1 VKRNISVLFSLVVL
15 ASMLLAACGGGAAPE
30 APAVEEVPAAEAT
43 EAPMATEAPAVEPEA
58 TEAPIPDVPVA
69 TFDGTSLVVPAEECN
84 GDYIGAIQSVVA
96 TDDSTVTFTL
106 CRPDPAFL
114 SKIAFSPFAIYPSEW
129 LEATAGETTRTSEG
143 LEKPIGTGPYMVSEW
158 ARGESATFVANPEY
172 WGEQPA
178 AETLVMRWSSE
189 SAARLLE
196 LQSGTVDGIDNLG
209 PEDFAVVEA
218 DPNLQVAY
226 RPALN
231 IFYVGITN
239 TFAPFDDVKVRQAL
253 AMGIDRQRI
262 VDTFYPLGST
272 VASHFTPCAIPNA
285 CTGEDWYEFD
295 VEAAKAL
302 LAEAGY
308 ADGFTTKLFYRDV
321 VRGYLPQVGNVAQ
334 DIQAQLKTNLNI
346 DAEIVVME
354 SGAFIEAS
362 SAGSLDGIYLL
373 GWGADYPHV
382 TNFLDYHFG
391 AANPQF
397 GEQSATYTD
406 LLVEGAQ
413 IGIPADAEPIYV
425 KANNAIKEFVPMIPI
440 ANGGSGTAYL
450 ADVTNPQAS
459 PLTNEQFAF
468 SDPGGRD
475 TFVWMQNAEPISM
488 FCADESDGESLRACD
503 QVMEALYGYE
513 VNGTATEP
521 ILAESCDP
529 NEDLTVWTCALK
541 QGVKFHDGSDF
552 DAKDVV
558 ATFNMGLNIDSPTHV
573 GNSNIWS
580 YYDYLWGLMKKPG
593 S

>member
-1 VKRNISVLFSLVVL
+1 MKKNLSVLFSLVVL
-15 ASMLLAACGGGAAPE
+15 ASILLAACGGGAA
-30 APAVEEVPAAEAT
+30 
-43 EAPMATEAPAVEPEA
+43 TEAPAVVEEPAAAATDAPAATESPAVA
-58 TEAPIPDVPVA
+58 TEAPIPDVAIA
-69 TFDGTSLVVPAEECN
+69 TFDGTSLSVPADECN
-84 GDYIGAIQSVVA
+84 GDYIGSIQSVVA
-96 TDDSTVTFTL
+96 TDANTVTFTL

-129 LEATAGETTRTSEG
+129 LEATAGDTTRTSEG

-158 ARGESATFVANPEY
+158 NRGESIVLVANPDY
-172 WGEQPA
+172 AGEQPA
-178 AETLVMRWSSE
+178 AATVVIRWSSE

-218 DPNLQVAY
+218 DSNLQVAY

-231 IFYVGITN
+231 TFYIGITN
-239 TFAPFDDVKVRQAL
+239 TFEPFGDVKVRQAL

-262 VDTFYPLGST
+262 VDTFYPAGSE

-285 CTGEDWYEFD
+285 CAGDAWYDFD

-308 ADGFTTKLFYRDV
+308 PDGFSTKLYYRDV
-321 VRGYLPQVGNVAQ
+321 VRGYLPQVSNVAQ

-362 SAGSLDGIYLL
+362 SAGTLDGIYLL
-373 GWGADYPHV
+373 GWGADYPHI

-397 GEQSATYTD
+397 GEQSTTYTD
-406 LLVEGAQ
+406 LLVQGAQ
-413 IGIPADAEPIYV
+413 IGIPAEAESIYV
-425 KANNAIKEFVPMIPI
+425 EANNAIKEFVPMIPV
-440 ANGGSGTAYL
+440 AHGGSGTAYRS
-450 ADVTNPQAS
+450 DVTNPQAS

-468 SDPGGRD
+468 SAPGDRD

-488 FCADESDGESLRACD
+488 FCADESTANPARLRSGDGSPLRLRSQWHRHRACARRVLRPERRPHCLD
-503 QVMEALYGYE
+503 LLPETGHQV
-513 VNGTATEP
+513 P
-521 ILAESCDP
+521 RWFRFRC
-529 NEDLTVWTCALK
+529 C
-541 QGVKFHDGSDF
+541 
-552 DAKDVV
+552 
-558 ATFNMGLNIDSPTHV
+558 
-573 GNSNIWS
+573 
-580 YYDYLWGLMKKPG
+580 
-593 S
+593 

>member
-1 VKRNISVLFSLVVL
+1 
-15 ASMLLAACGGGAAPE
+15 
-30 APAVEEVPAAEAT
+30 
-43 EAPMATEAPAVEPEA
+43 
-58 TEAPIPDVPVA
+58 
-69 TFDGTSLVVPAEECN
+69 
-84 GDYIGAIQSVVA
+84 VA
-96 TDDSTVTFTL
+96 TDDSTVVFTM
-106 CRPDPAFL
+106 CKSDPAFL

-158 ARGESATFVANPEY
+158 ARGESLTLVANPDY
-172 WGEQPA
+172 YGDAPA
-178 AETLVMRWSSE
+178 AETIVMRWSTE

-218 DPNLQVAY
+218 DPNLQVVY

-231 IFYVGITN
+231 IFYIGMTN
-239 TFAPFDDVKVRQAL
+239 TFAPFDNQMVRQAI

-262 VDTFYPLGST
+262 VDTFYPLGSQ
-272 VASHFTPCAIPNA
+272 VATHFTPCAIPNGCVGDA
-285 CTGEDWYEFD
+285 WYDFD
-295 VEAAKAL
+295 VDAAKAK
-302 LAEAGY
+302 LAEAGFP
-308 ADGFTTKLFYRDV
+308 DGFKTKLFYRDV
-321 VRGYLPQVGNVAQ
+321 VRGYLPQVSNVAQ

-346 DAEIVVME
+346 DAEIVVLE
-354 SGAFIEAS
+354 SGAFIEES
-362 SAGSLDGIYLL
+362 SAGRLDGLYLL

-391 AANPQF
+391 AANTQF
-397 GEQSATYTD
+397 GNQSDTYTD

-413 IGIPADAEPIYV
+413 IGIPEEAEAIYV
-425 KANNAIKEFVPMIPI
+425 EANNAIKEFVPMIPV
-440 ANGGSGTAYL
+440 ANGGSGTAYR
-450 ADVTNPQAS
+450 ADVTTPQAS

-468 SDPGGRD
+468 SAPGDRD
-475 TFVWMQNAEPISM
+475 TFVWMQNAEPISL
-488 FCADESDGESLRACD
+488 FCADESDGESLRGCD

-529 NEDLTVWTCALK
+529 NEDSTVWTCTLRK
-541 QGVKFHDGSDF
+541 GVKFHDGSDF

-558 ATFNMGLNIDSPTHV
+558 ATFNMGLNIASPTHV

>member
-1 VKRNISVLFSLVVL
+1 MKRNLFSLLSLLVL
-15 ASMLLAACGGGAAPE
+15 ASLVLAACGGGAEATTAPE
-30 APAVEEVPAAEAT
+30 ATEAATEAAEAT
-43 EAPMATEAPAVEPEA
+43 EAATEAPAEA
-58 TEAPIPDVPVA
+58 TPTPIPDVSIA
-69 TFDGTSLVVPAEECN
+69 TFDGTSLSVPAEECN
-84 GDYIGAIQSVVA
+84 GDYIGLIQSVVA
-96 TDDSTVTFTL
+96 VDASTVVFTL

-114 SKIAFSPFAIYPSEW
+114 SKVAFSPFAIYPSEW
-129 LEATAGETTRTSEG
+129 LEATAGDTTRTSEG
-143 LEKPIGTGPYMVSEW
+143 LEAPVGTGPYMVSEW
-158 ARGESATFVANPEY
+158 ARGESVTFVANPDY

-178 AETLVMRWSSE
+178 ASTLVMRWSSE

-218 DPNLQVAY
+218 DSNLQVVN

-231 IFYVGITN
+231 TFYIGITN
-239 TFAPFDDVKVRQAL
+239 TFEPFDDVKVRQAL

-262 VDTFYPLGST
+262 VDTFYPAGSE
-272 VASHFTPCAIPNA
+272 VASHFTPCAIPNG
-285 CTGEDWYEFD
+285 CVGESWYDFD
-295 VEAAKAL
+295 VDAAKAL
-302 LAEAGY
+302 LAEAGF
-308 ADGFTTKLFYRDV
+308 ADGFATKLYYRDV
-321 VRGYLPQVGNVAQ
+321 VRGYLPQVSNVAQ
-334 DIQAQLKTNLNI
+334 DIQAQLKENLNI

-373 GWGADYPHV
+373 GWGADYPHI

-391 AANPQF
+391 ASNPQF
-397 GEQSATYTD
+397 GAQSDTYTG
-406 LLVEGAQ
+406 LLLEGAQ
-413 IGIPADAEPIYV
+413 IADPAEAEPIYV
-425 KANNAIKEFVPMIPI
+425 QANNAIKEYVPMIPV
-440 ANGGSGTAYL
+440 AHGGSGTAYR

-468 SDPGGRD
+468 SAPGDRD

-503 QVMEALYGYE
+503 QVMENLYGYE
-513 VNGTATEP
+513 INGTATEP

-529 NEDLTVWTCALK
+529 SEDLTVWTCTLR

-552 DAKDVV
+552 DATDVV